1 MAPCRRRAS
10 PPRETGVIA
19 MMSLRIVGV
28 VWSLGAPRQTCISG
42 LLILAEIQEGGDT
55 SEAALACIELG

>member
-1 MAPCRRRAS
+1 
-10 PPRETGVIA
+10 